1 MCACVRETRLVLHK
15 TFVFCNLHSYC
26 ILDPVPMLFTGDAF
40 VQGWQCIIAMSYA
53 GLMLLVLV
61 KPSWKATCVLWL
73 NKCSNDF
80 FGEIFQ
86 DAHLPVFKMLALN
99 CTVKKRSKPV
109 AM

>member
-1 MCACVRETRLVLHK
+1 
-15 TFVFCNLHSYC
+15 
-26 ILDPVPMLFTGDAF
+26 MLFTSDAF

-80 FGEIFQ
+80 GEIFQ
-86 DAHLPVFKMLALN
+86 DAHLLVFKMLALN
-99 CTVKKRSKPV
+99 CTVKKKE
-109 AM
+109 